1 MLHES
6 ESRVDAP
13 QKKASAEIVGAHR
26 NRGLVRDAGVAHAV
40 PVVGEP
46 AGEASNHYTDPAA
59 EQRADTR
66 YRRTDAKP
74 GAGSLAGTSGYERVR
89 TRHHA
94 TVHARRGSH
103 GTSVTSPTVPAWS
116 RVRAGTKR

>member
-89 TRHHA
+89 
-94 TVHARRGSH
+94 
-103 GTSVTSPTVPAWS
+103 
-116 RVRAGTKR
+116 AGA